1 MRLNIVFNRVIEQ
14 ANTERN
20 EMDNFDTVERNHEAA
35 TERQFFDM
43 QDYLDSAR
51 KERQAMIEW
60 DVNNKEGEYYFLR
73 GDNLLEAITESGMK
87 FQTALAEAMQKNDA
101 KAVLKLIADES
112 ITYWTQYLGV
122 VAD

>member
-1 MRLNIVFNRVIEQ
+1 
-14 ANTERN
+14 
-20 EMDNFDTVERNHEAA
+20 MDNFDTAERNHEAA
-35 TERQFFDM
+35 QERQFFDM
-43 QDYLDSAR
+43 QDTLDSIR
-51 KERQAMIEW
+51 KERDSAIEW

-112 ITYWTQYLGV
+112 RTYWTQYLGV